1 MVLIVS
7 KGANNVLLHPAARA
21 DAREFFNPS
30 LFATVVRRLLVDAT
44 RLDDDDDDVILLV
57 QMLRSRRKSR
67 HRHCMEAQWEGI
79 LVISRMPT
87 MSHL

>member
-44 RLDDDDDDVILLV
+44 RLDDDDDAILLV
-57 QMLRSRRKSR
+57 QMLRSRRKSL

-79 LVISRMPT
+79 LVIPRMPT